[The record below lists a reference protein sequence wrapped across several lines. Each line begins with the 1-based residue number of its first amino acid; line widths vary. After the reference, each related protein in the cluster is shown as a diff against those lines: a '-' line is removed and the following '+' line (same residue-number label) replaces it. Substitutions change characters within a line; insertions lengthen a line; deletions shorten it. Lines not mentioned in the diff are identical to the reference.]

1 METMIAG
8 ISGRVLKKSGN
19 VLLVETKSGVV
30 FEIVCDVQTSE
41 EVKEGEECFL
51 HTFLNV
57 SQDGI
62 TLYGFSNER
71 KKELFLSLT
80 KVSRLGPKTALKI
93 ISNEDAE
100 TLVTMIA
107 SQDVEGLS
115 KLPGI
120 SKKTAERIVMELKDE
135 FESAGIKDMRIY
147 HESLEALVSLGYPE
161 KQAREAV
168 KHVYREG
175 MKTSELIK
183 EALKFLSQR

>member
-1 METMIAG
+1 MIAG
-8 ISGRVLKKSGN
+8 VSGRVLKKSGN

-41 EVKEGEECFL
+41 EVEEGKECFL
-51 HTFLNV
+51 HTFLSV

-62 TLYGFSNER
+62 TLYGFSNET
-71 KKELFLSLT
+71 KKELFLSLI

-100 TLVTMIA
+100 TLVAMIA

-168 KHVYREG
+168 KHVYKEG

-183 EALKFLSQR
+183 EALKFLSHR